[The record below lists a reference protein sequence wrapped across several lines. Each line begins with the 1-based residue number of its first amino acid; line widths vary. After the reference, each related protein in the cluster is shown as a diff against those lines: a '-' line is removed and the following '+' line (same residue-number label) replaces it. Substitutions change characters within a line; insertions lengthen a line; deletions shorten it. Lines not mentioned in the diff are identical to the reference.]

1 MINVNTESISESVG
15 ETNSSLAVVGNST
28 QKIKTIGATL
38 DSRLEESKGSV
49 ATLSSSVNEVK
60 NSLANLSQGM
70 NAVKYILDGTE
81 TETLNEISTDADAIL
96 NFFQYYNI
104 SNKNVSAENLIKI
117 IADSYNEI
125 FNNKTYSLDRN
136 AFIRQV
142 SKLYAK
148 QQTINNNGTFAYG
161 LKTTNNPLT
170 DLINAGMNPR
180 YSDKF
185 ECYDD

>member
-1 MINVNTESISESVG
+1 M
-15 ETNSSLAVVGNST
+15 
-28 QKIKTIGATL
+28 

-104 SNKNVSAENLIKI
+104 SNKNV
-117 IADSYNEI
+117 
-125 FNNKTYSLDRN
+125 
-136 AFIRQV
+136 
-142 SKLYAK
+142 
-148 QQTINNNGTFAYG
+148 
-161 LKTTNNPLT
+161 
-170 DLINAGMNPR
+170 
-180 YSDKF
+180 
-185 ECYDD
+185 